1 MKTKNSLQRKSWQLK
16 TRRTRNINHEKNIL
30 MDSQVTVRTI
40 FYVEGFPDLKV
51 GTPVTITIPPNA
63 GPRFAVEIDLPV
75 DWINRP
81 NSPQVVQAFSPSP
94 RSLPLLES
102 SSSSLSLSPG
112 DDPFRSRELT
122 PNSDRTSVGLGDSKF
137 DLGQVTPGRSP
148 LMYPPSVGFITDER
162 SPAKFGSSL
171 SVSRQPTLLQAMKE
185 QQSREVS
192 PIVEQNYRSP
202 QSPRFTPRRSV
213 GSPQFSPSYN
223 SSPTS
228 YDGYYTTT
236 ASNSPYSLASSDY
249 SSPYLPSPEVMS
261 GYQPDYRG
269 NTIEYG
275 NSVPSSTY
283 RPSPCLSPYVGG
295 QTYRPTA
302 AELDVIRRNSP
313 EPY

>member
-1 MKTKNSLQRKSWQLK
+1 MNS
-16 TRRTRNINHEKNIL
+16 E
-30 MDSQVTVRTI
+30 VTVRTI

-81 NSPQVVQAFSPSP
+81 NSPPVVQAFSPSP

-122 PNSDRTSVGLGDSKF
+122 PNSDRTSVGLGDSKL
-137 DLGQVTPGRSP
+137 DLGRVTPGRSP

-171 SVSRQPTLLQAMKE
+171 PQSLGSSSLRQPTLLQAMEE

-223 SSPTS
+223 SSPSS

-236 ASNSPYSLASSDY
+236 ASNSVGSSNG
-249 SSPYLPSPEVMS
+249 SSPYLPSPQVLS
-261 GYQPDYRG
+261 GYQPEYRG

-283 RPSPCLSPYVGG
+283 RASPCLSPYVGG

-302 AELDVIRRNSP
+302 EELDVIRRNSP